1 MSKIVYILLLC
12 VIVVSGFPHSAETGP
27 NRDVEQFDEWTD
39 ERTTGEPIRLIIRAL
54 NHLIETDQKTLD
66 IIQRIIQHQKRF
78 GIEFIQ
84 LLIIMSLLNALCGIL
99 GICILLRI
107 ISRKIK
113 SSQKSSSKPSDT
125 VVEEHNL

>member
-39 ERTTGEPIRLIIRAL
+39 ERTTGEHIRLIIRAL